1 VVWLGTR
8 VGVGP
13 MQNSEKSCIL
23 PLTKILGIFHS
34 EFGMPPMLTVNF
46 RQPSHVFTFNV
57 GIDLLF

>member
-1 VVWLGTR
+1 
-8 VGVGP
+8 

-34 EFGMPPMLTVNF
+34 EFGMPPMLMVNF